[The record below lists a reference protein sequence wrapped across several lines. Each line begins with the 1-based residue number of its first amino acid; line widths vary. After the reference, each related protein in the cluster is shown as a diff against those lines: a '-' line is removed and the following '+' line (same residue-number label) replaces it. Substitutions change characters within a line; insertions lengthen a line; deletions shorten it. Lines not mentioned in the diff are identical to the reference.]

1 MNTNHIPFL
10 NDIDLSKVNY
20 RLNKYKKNRTVH
32 NQDSECYCIDIVL
45 SGSLVAYALSKDGT
59 ESIVFNFK
67 EGSVIGANL
76 LFGEVNRYPLN
87 IYCTKDAEVLSIDKK
102 ELQDLLKNYEFAMRF
117 IKVLSI
123 NSQRMNE
130 RIAMSTQ
137 KNLRENILDYLST
150 LSIEQRS
157 HTIKLPMSKKQL
169 ADYFGV
175 KRPSLFR
182 ELKNLKDEGMI
193 EVNNATIEAHFLK
206 DEV

>member
-10 NDIDLSKVNY
+10 KDIDFSKVNC
-20 RLNKYKKNRTVH
+20 LVQKYKKNRTVH
-32 NQDSECYCIDIVL
+32 NQETECHCIDIVL
-45 SGSLVAYALSKDGT
+45 SGSLVAYALSKEGT

-87 IYCTKDAEVLSIDKK
+87 IYCIKDAEVLSIDK
-102 ELQDLLKNYEFAMRF
+102 QDLLELLKNYEFAMRF

-130 RIAMSTQ
+130 RIVMSTQ
-137 KNLRENILDYLST
+137 KTLRENILDYLQA
-150 LSIEQRS
+150 LSFEQGS
-157 HTIKLPMSKKQL
+157 YNIKLPMSKKQL

-182 ELKNLKDEGMI
+182 ELKNLKDEGKI
-193 EVNNATIEAHFLK
+193 KVNSATIEAIFLK